1 MNKTELI
8 DKLLHLGNTTE
19 MCCSTDRHNAK
30 ELAHTL
36 IDEYL
41 EAINYTRCCTELPT
55 KEEMHLELNNRVEDI
70 KATSSMGS
78 NKQMLLAY
86 RIGFEECDDYMRKR

>member
-36 IDEYL
+36 LDEYL
-41 EAINYTRCCTELPT
+41 QAINDTHCCTELKGEKDDDDWVQDVIDREAMSDEWR
-55 KEEMHLELNNRVEDI
+55 KEDL
-70 KATSSMGS
+70 
-78 NKQMLLAY
+78 
-86 RIGFEECDDYMRKR
+86 

>member
-36 IDEYL
+36 LDEYL
-41 EAINYTRCCTELPT
+41 QAINVSGSFADGYD
-55 KEEMHLELNNRVEDI
+55 KGFKDGLEHRTL
-70 KATSSMGS
+70 KCKCG
-78 NKQMLLAY
+78 
-86 RIGFEECDDYMRKR
+86 KR

>member
-36 IDEYL
+36 LDEYL
-41 EAINYTRCCTELPT
+41 EAINDTQCCESDSEPLVCGCGKNKPVRREPAYLHCDWCGSITVET
-55 KEEMHLELNNRVEDI
+55 K
-70 KATSSMGS
+70 
-78 NKQMLLAY
+78 
-86 RIGFEECDDYMRKR
+86 

>member
-36 IDEYL
+36 LDEYL
-41 EAINYTRCCTELPT
+41 QAINYTHCCTEFADGKCIPMVNADWTYLRCECG
-55 KEEMHLELNNRVEDI
+55 KR
-70 KATSSMGS
+70 
-78 NKQMLLAY
+78 
-86 RIGFEECDDYMRKR
+86 FEPKG

>member
-19 MCCSTDRHNAK
+19 MCCSTDRHNVK

-36 IDEYL
+36 LDEYL
-41 EAINYTRCCTELPT
+41 EAINHTHCC
-55 KEEMHLELNNRVEDI
+55 
-70 KATSSMGS
+70 KAS
-78 NKQMLLAY
+78 
-86 RIGFEECDDYMRKR
+86 